1 MINEKEGEFM
11 SGISAGISLYD
22 SASATLDTIYNA
34 TVRTIGGFENMG
46 SVIENMPNPSL
57 TWESIDISD
66 RFYQE
71 IQQINTMAN
80 DIYFM
85 QDNISSNAYGVNLLP
100 ENAIYDISKVSD
112 KIALLSEQVKVLA
125 AIDISGKSQSEITSI
140 NQQLGVSRTLLSNIY
155 VAQQRV
161 NTGLT
166 DGNISAVNHNF
177 QQINNL
183 ANQLENTVEKT
194 MVNFNGINNKAANLV
209 TNTEKAVSKEQELA
223 NIAEEVENSTTN
235 MSSGMN
241 GFSGKIDGIIN
252 KVKNLAI
259 VTAGVKLG
267 KEAIQ
272 LSDDMTQ
279 TKARL
284 NMVVD
289 DGGSVDELQQK
300 IYAMAQRSRA
310 DYMVVSDTV
319 AGLAQR
325 AGDAFNSNDETIAF
339 AENLNKQFVIA
350 GASQQEIASA
360 SLQLTQALGSGV
372 LRGEEL
378 NAVFE
383 AAPNI
388 IQTVAD
394 YMNVPI
400 GSIREMASEGQITAD
415 IVKNAMLGASDS
427 INEQFESMPMT
438 WGQRLVMFKNTAFM
452 AFQPVL
458 YKINEV
464 ANSER
469 FNEFVVNATNSI
481 AQLAGVAVEIFD
493 IIVNI
498 GSVMYDTW
506 GTIAPVILG
515 VLTLYGLYTG
525 VLQGTAI
532 ATAVATLSENI
543 HKAAIEMSTGA
554 TFRATVAQHGFNAA
568 LLACPLTWI
577 VIAIIAVVV
586 AIFAVVAAVNKLK
599 GTAYSATGIILGLIF
614 MAGAFI
620 WNTIIGV
627 INGIIQ
633 FLWSFAVEPII
644 DMIEW
649 IINAC
654 SGGFD
659 SILDGVKNLVGQII
673 GWVISLAE
681 VITKV
686 WDSMFGTSLT
696 NNLELLRNEVTK
708 WGKNDEAFTI
718 DTKFH
723 NAPEIDGIKYENAFA
738 KGYNIGL
745 DIDDKIGGFGL
756 DNFNPDALLNT
767 ATYTG
772 FAGEV
777 PTYDQI
783 SGIEDNTAEI
793 ADSLSNE
800 DLEWLYKIAE
810 REAIN
815 KFTTAEVKV
824 EMGGV
829 TNNLS
834 SDVDID
840 GFINKLTDKVEEAL
854 LITAEGVHS

>member
-1 MINEKEGEFM
+1 M
-11 SGISAGISLYD
+11 SGISASISLYD
-22 SASATLDTIYNA
+22 SASATLETIYNA
-34 TVRTIGGFENMG
+34 TVRTISGFENMG
-46 SVIENMPNPSL
+46 SVIENMPNPNL

-71 IQQINTMAN
+71 IQQINIIAN
-80 DIYFM
+80 DIYSI
-85 QDNISSNAYGVNLLP
+85 QDNISANAYGVNLLP
-100 ENAIYDISKVSD
+100 ENAIYDIAKVSD
-112 KIALLSEQVKVLA
+112 RIALLSEQVKVLA

-155 VAQQRV
+155 AAQQRV

-183 ANQLENTVEKT
+183 ANQLENTVKKT
-194 MVNFNGINNKAANLV
+194 MVNFTGINNKTTNLEQSIEG
-209 TNTEKAVSKEQELA
+209 TVSKMTELA
-223 NIAEEVENSTTN
+223 DVAEDVENSTGN
-235 MSSGMN
+235 MGNGMT

-259 VTAGVKLG
+259 VTAGIKLG

-284 NMVVD
+284 NMVVDD

-388 IQTVAD
+388 IQTIAD
-394 YMNVPI
+394 YMDVPI

-438 WGQRLVMFKNTAFM
+438 WGQRLTMFKNTVLM

-458 YKINEV
+458 NKINEV

-469 FNEFVVNATNSI
+469 FNEFVTNATNSI
-481 AQLAGVAVEIFD
+481 AQLAGAAVEIFD

-498 GSVMYDTW
+498 GSAIYDTW
-506 GTIAPVILG
+506 GTIAPVIVG

-586 AIFAVVAAVNKLK
+586 AIFAAVAAVNKLK
-599 GTAYSATGIILGLIF
+599 GTTYSATGIILGLIF

-620 WNTIIGV
+620 WNTVIGV

-633 FLWSFAVEPII
+633 FLWSFAVEPIMGI
-644 DMIEW
+644 IEW

-659 SILDGVKNLVGQII
+659 SILDGVINLVGQII
-673 GWVISLAE
+673 GWVISLAKG
-681 VITKV
+681 ITKV

-696 NNLELLRNEVTK
+696 DNLELLRNEVTK

-723 NAPEIDGIKYENAFA
+723 NAPAIDGIEYENAFN

-745 DIDDKIGGFGL
+745 DIDDKIGNFGL
-756 DNFNPDALLNT
+756 DDFNLDDLLNT
-767 ATYTG
+767 DTYTG
-772 FAGEV
+772 FEGEV

-793 ADSLSNE
+793 ADNLSNE

-810 REAIN
+810 REAVN

-834 SDVDID
+834 SDADID
-840 GFINKLTDKVEEAL
+840 GFINKLTNKVEEAL

>member
-1 MINEKEGEFM
+1 MLNAKNKLILLIIYERIRYNSVDEFNDMLGVEKSNWGDIM
-11 SGISAGISLYD
+11 SGIRTSIEIEDRMAGPINRIIG
-22 SASATLDTIYNA
+22 TLN
-34 TVRTIGGFENMG
+34 NM
-46 SVIENMPNPSL
+46 
-57 TWESIDISD
+57 
-66 RFYQE
+66 
-71 IQQINTMAN
+71 
-80 DIYFM
+80 
-85 QDNISSNAYGVNLLP
+85 
-100 ENAIYDISKVSD
+100 ISKMSD
-112 KIALLSEQVKVLA
+112 VEIKT
-125 AIDISGKSQSEITSI
+125 QS
-140 NQQLGVSRTLLSNIY
+140 V
-155 VAQQRV
+155 
-161 NTGLT
+161 
-166 DGNISAVNHNF
+166 
-177 QQINNL
+177 
-183 ANQLENTVEKT
+183 
-194 MVNFNGINNKAANLV
+194 FNGNTINGMNNTFKQVNNNIAALEQS
-209 TNTEKAVSKEQELA
+209 TEGTVSKMTELA

-235 MSSGMN
+235 MSNGMN

-388 IQTVAD
+388 IQTIAD

-586 AIFAVVAAVNKLK
+586 ALFAVVATVNKLK

-633 FLWSFAVEPII
+633 FLWFFAVEPII

-659 SILDGVKNLVGQII
+659 SILDGVKNLVGQVI

-681 VITKV
+681 AITKV

-745 DIDDKIGGFGL
+745 DIDDKIGSFGL

-767 ATYTG
+767 ATYNG

-783 SGIEDNTAEI
+783 SGIEDNTADI

>member
-1 MINEKEGEFM
+1 MSEIRTSIEIEDRMVGPINRIIG
-11 SGISAGISLYD
+11 
-22 SASATLDTIYNA
+22 TLN
-34 TVRTIGGFENMG
+34 NM
-46 SVIENMPNPSL
+46 
-57 TWESIDISD
+57 
-66 RFYQE
+66 
-71 IQQINTMAN
+71 
-80 DIYFM
+80 
-85 QDNISSNAYGVNLLP
+85 
-100 ENAIYDISKVSD
+100 ISKMSAVEIKTQSAFNGNT
-112 KIALLSEQVKVLA
+112 INGMNNTFGQV
-125 AIDISGKSQSEITSI
+125 
-140 NQQLGVSRTLLSNIY
+140 NN
-155 VAQQRV
+155 
-161 NTGLT
+161 
-166 DGNISAVNHNF
+166 NISA
-177 QQINNL
+177 
-183 ANQLENTVEKT
+183 LEQS
-194 MVNFNGINNKAANLV
+194 
-209 TNTEKAVSKEQELA
+209 TEGTVSKMTELA

-235 MSSGMN
+235 MGNGMT

-267 KEAIQ
+267 KDAIQ

-388 IQTVAD
+388 IQTIAD

-438 WGQRLVMFKNTAFM
+438 WGQRLVVFKNTAFM

-458 YKINEV
+458 DKINEV

-506 GTIAPVILG
+506 GTIAPVMLG

-525 VLQGTAI
+525 VLQGTAV
-532 ATAVATLSENI
+532 ATAIATLSENI

-620 WNTIIGV
+620 WNIIIGV

-644 DMIEW
+644 NMIEW
-649 IINAC
+649 IINVC

-718 DTKFH
+718 DSKFH
-723 NAPEIDGIKYENAFA
+723 IAPEIDGIKYENAFA

-772 FAGEV
+772 FEGEV

-793 ADSLSNE
+793 ADNLSNE

-834 SDVDID
+834 SDIDID